1 MPTVGEGKLTP
12 EERAMGLLFKLGHS
26 LKSRDAVERGGAT
39 LVGTGTTF
47 GPDGMTL
54 NGNGNLSYAV
64 SGAKIS
70 RSTLTI
76 KLDLTF
82 TDPAG
87 GLCYIVDSLGNNIT
101 VHRRADNALWIMAGG
116 TLVLNIAYATWSAQL
131 IAGKNKLVV
140 SLVSGSNTAW
150 LNGTSIGT
158 SATAW
163 TLKPSS
169 TVLSIGS
176 SHSSTSRFVG
186 TIHAVEIYGN
196 VSTAVD
202 EPYLRQGTLISKLD
216 DYLVALPGKSYYQ
229 RDSDGLYVTEV
240 KGKAGITEA
249 LMGSDGATAAQFP
262 SIIKPRGF
270 SFDGGDQINLG
281 DDDRYSFTDGVSDKP
296 FSVAMLAMTPDL
308 AASRTFFSKTTG
320 QTDGEW
326 YCRYTTLGAIAF
338 VLIDSV
344 TLATI
349 SVTSANGVLRPGV
362 PFVLIVT
369 SRGNALSTG
378 LSIYRNGISVGTITG
393 GVGYLGNH
401 NTALPV
407 RLGLGVTGLS
417 GAFSG
422 NEVLP
427 YIFDYEISPLQ
438 ARALT
443 ARLKYQDR
451 VA

>member
-1 MPTVGEGKLTP
+1 
-12 EERAMGLLFKLGHS
+12 MGLLFKLGHS
-26 LKSRDAVERGGAT
+26 LTSRDAVERGGAT

-54 NGNGNLSYAV
+54 NGSGNLSYAV
-64 SGAKIS
+64 AGSSIL
-70 RSTLTI
+70 RSTLTFEI
-76 KLDLTF
+76 EFTITALGKSQEFFSIATALGAVLCRIGLGVSDALTV
-82 TDPAG
+82 T
-87 GLCYIVDSLGNNIT
+87 
-101 VHRRADNALWIMAGG
+101 MGG
-116 TLVLNIAYATWSAQL
+116 TAVLSVAYATWSSYYNSGARNT
-131 IAGKNKLVV
+131 IVV
-140 SLVSGSNTAW
+140 STTTGATTMW
-150 LNGTSIGT
+150 LNGTSVGT
-158 SATAW
+158 SVTAW
-163 TLKPSS
+163 TPSY
-169 TVLSIGS
+169 TTTLVAIGA
-176 SHSSTSRFVG
+176 TYANGTRFVG
-186 TIHAVEIYGN
+186 TIHRFEIYGN
-196 VSTAVD
+196 VATAVD
-202 EPYLRQGTLISKLD
+202 EPYLRQGTLISALD
-216 DYLVALPGKSYYQ
+216 NPLAVLPGTSYYKN
-229 RDSDGLYVTEV
+229 DAGLYVTDV
-240 KGKAGITEA
+240 GGRIGGTA